1 MLAPRDF
8 SRMSTKIRRIL
19 LIHADDAVK
28 EMLLLCLET
37 IPNSQIIAINSG
49 IEAITKAAEVD
60 FILLDMDEAMPD
72 LRWQEIFQNLKQN
85 SLTYPIPI
93 ILLTATP
100 QSQELIELQKTE
112 SVRAIAKS
120 FDLLNLANDIS
131 NLLDEV

>member
-37 IPNSQIIAINSG
+37 IPNSQIIAIDSG

-72 LRWQEIFQNLKQN
+72 LRWQEIFQNLKRN